1 MSRQS
6 DVMSDLESM
15 DKMLWNY
22 YRNELDCQ
30 SGEKKTK
37 GDIESNDLQA
47 DNPTKD
53 DFRFLIKT
61 KRQENSEI
69 TIATEKMIN
78 YEITSRVTRKLDEI
92 RDDLII
98 QGLKLSTH
106 QLQ

>member
-1 MSRQS
+1 MR
-6 DVMSDLESM
+6 
-15 DKMLWNY
+15 
-22 YRNELDCQ
+22 
-30 SGEKKTK
+30 KKTE

-53 DFRFLIKT
+53 DFIYLIKT

-69 TIATEKMIN
+69 TIETERMIN